1 MGEAAFRRHSGPI
14 AVAEPLAA
22 AAALAGSGEPFV
34 LFERSGLWQA
44 GIGAA
49 ATIRAE
55 ADRLVIEAGGRRE
68 TVRLGARPLS
78 RFGAAVA
85 ACIEPDRPAFGW
97 IGFPPGDGHLSA
109 CMVVP
114 RALVDFDGR
123 AATVSADTEEE
134 LDRAAALLDA
144 SGPPPIP
151 TPVDVEAGG
160 ERYRGMVTD
169 AVACISAGELQKVI
183 LSRRVPVRFPVD
195 FPATYRLGRAAH
207 TPARSFLLNLGS
219 RWAAGF
225 SPETLVEVRDGRVG
239 TEPLAGTRAFGTA
252 HDTALRAALLGDPKE
267 VFEHA
272 VSVKLAFDELTGC
285 CAEGTVVVDDLMTV
299 RERGSVQHLGSR
311 VSGALGPGRTAW
323 DALDAVFPGVTA
335 SGVPKAAA
343 RRCIA
348 ELESADRGL
357 YAGAVLRVDPDGTM
371 DACLTLRAIFGDGER
386 AWLQAGAGI
395 VRDSRPEREFRE
407 TCEKFAAVAP
417 YVVRAR

>member
-1 MGEAAFRRHSGPI
+1 MGEAAFRLRSEPI
-14 AVAEPLAA
+14 AMADPLAA
-22 AAALAGSGEPFV
+22 SAALAGPNEPFV
-34 LFERSGLWQA
+34 LFERSGRWQA
-44 GIGAA
+44 GIGA
-49 ATIRAE
+49 TVTVRAE
-55 ADRLVIEAGGRRE
+55 GELMVIEAAGRCE
-68 TVRLGARPLS
+68 TVRLEAPPVP

-85 ACIEPDRPAFGW
+85 ACMESDRPAFGW
-97 IGFPPGDGHLSA
+97 IGFPPADGHLSA

-114 RALVDFDGR
+114 RTLVDFDGHS
-123 AATVSADTEEE
+123 ATVSTDAQEE
-134 LDRAAALLDA
+134 LDRVAALLVT
-144 SGPPPIP
+144 SGPQRAP
-151 TPVDVEAGG
+151 TPVDVEVGG
-160 ERYRGMVTD
+160 SGYREMV
-169 AVACISAGELQKVI
+169 AESVSRIREGHLQKVI
-183 LSRRVPVRFPVD
+183 LSRRVPVGFPVD
-195 FPATYRLGRAAH
+195 FPATYRLGRTAH
-207 TPARSFLLNLGS
+207 TPARSFLLHLGS

-225 SPETLVEVRDGRVG
+225 SPETLVEVRGGRVG
-239 TEPLAGTRAFGTA
+239 TEPLAGTRAFGT
-252 HDTALRAALLGDPKE
+252 HDDAALRRALLGDPKE

-272 VSVKLAFDELTGC
+272 VSVELAFDELTGC
-285 CAEGTVVVDDLMTV
+285 CVTGSVVVDDLMSV

-311 VSGALGPGRTAW
+311 VSGALAPGRTAW

-407 TCEKFAAVAP
+407 TCEKLASVAP